1 MIETSPQITVGIII
15 HRINQLEITI
25 LHQVIINNIICKEII
40 LHHQFIKIKVKDK
53 TFRHNSIKIIRGG
66 WNQNRRWN
74 DRGGYNGHGVY
85 SNRGNYGYGR
95 SRDATSE
102 NWRRNPGQGLNGN
115 QNNRSTVGN
124 QQTLN
129 NDSGGNRYR
138 TNPSDKNN
146 LN

>member
-1 MIETSPQITVGIII
+1 MNKTSPQTTVEVII
-15 HRINQLEITI
+15 HQINQLEITI
-25 LHQVIINNIICKEII
+25 LHQAIINNIIHKEII
-40 LHHQFIKIKVKDK
+40 PHHQFIKIKVKDK
-53 TFRHNSIKIIRGG
+53 TFRDNSCQNYQGG

-74 DRGGYNGHGVY
+74 DRGGYNGHGAY

-95 SRDATSE
+95 SRDANSE
-102 NWRRNPGQGLNGN
+102 NWRRNPGSNGN

-124 QQTLN
+124 QQILN

-138 TNPSDKNN
+138 TNTSDKNN

>member
-1 MIETSPQITVGIII
+1 MNKTSPQITEEIII
-15 HRINQLEITI
+15 HRINRLEITI
-25 LHQVIINNIICKEII
+25 LHQVIISNIIHKEII
-40 LHHQFIKIKVKDK
+40 LHRQSIKIKVKDK
-53 TFRHNSIKIIRGG
+53 TFRDNSIKIIRGG

-74 DRGGYNGHGVY
+74 DRGGYNGCGAY

-95 SRDATSE
+95 SRDANSE

-115 QNNRSTVGN
+115 QNNIVRN

-138 TNPSDKNN
+138 TNSSDKNN